1 MKIFEKLKI
10 KWDRKLWRYFFVLAA
25 VFGFSIWQGYYS
37 AKQNPEE
44 ANLIGK
50 ELSSQLEFLKNTN
63 SFALFLII
71 FLNNY
76 VKSLAVLLLGSFF
89 GIVPFLMI
97 WFNGS
102 ILGILVFVSM
112 AGLGGVASL
121 SGAEIFWS
129 LFPHGIFEV
138 PAFLF
143 AGACGVWLGE
153 KFWRKMRHKESFKPK
168 LNYCLDVFIKIVTP
182 LLFLAALV
190 EVFVTPVIVFL
201 LG

>member
-1 MKIFEKLKI
+1 MKIFQKLKI
-10 KWDRKLWRYFFVLAA
+10 KLDRRLLYYFAILAA

-44 ANLIGK
+44 ANLIGE

-89 GIVPFLMI
+89 GAVPFLMI

-102 ILGILVFVSM
+102 ILGILIFVLRSGIVEGKV
-112 AGLGGVASL
+112 AG
-121 SGAEIFWS
+121 GAEIFWS

-138 PAFLF
+138 PAFLL

-153 KFWRKMRHKESFKPK
+153 KFYRKLKSKETFKPN
-168 LNYCLDVFIKIVTP
+168 LNYCLEIFIKIVTP
-182 LLFLAALV
+182 FLFLAALI
-190 EVFVTPVIVFL
+190 ETFITPIIVSL